1 MEEKSRHTWGWTD
14 WFVISLRFIGFILS
28 LVNIYGFPSDS
39 QRGFVVTFALLAYA
53 IPQLFYLPRYF
64 RKRIFILLELLFGIS
79 YTLFITS
86 FLPSEINA
94 ASYFYMPAFVISYLS
109 TKKIFYWAATLCCIV
124 FPVVLTVVGSHD
136 LQYLGNQFANLSL
149 FSAFGFSLGVFL
161 RQKNQLSE
169 VLRVIEEKN
178 KELEHYIDEVERV
191 TLLEER
197 NRMSRE
203 LHDTVGHSLTAS
215 IVAMEAIQTL
225 MDRNPNGAKKRLGEL
240 IHYNRINLNKIRQ
253 TVHDMAM
260 NELTLPLDELLRK
273 TAEDF
278 AEKTG
283 IKLAIDSN
291 ITNLHLPD
299 AIKLAFLRCLQE
311 TLTNAKKHGNASEIR
326 MVLKVENE
334 HVILKVNDNG
344 TGTDS
349 IQDGYGIQ
357 GMKGR
362 IESFR
367 GKFSITS
374 KIGEGTVVSCE
385 IPMGGA

>member
-28 LVNIYGFPSDS
+28 LVNIYGFPSDF
-39 QRGFVVTFALLAYA
+39 QRGFVVTFALLAYT

-64 RKRIFILLELLFGIS
+64 RKRIFILLELLFSIS

-109 TKKIFYWAATLCCIV
+109 TKKLFYWVAPLCCIV
-124 FPVVLTVVGSHD
+124 FPIVLTVVGGHD
-136 LQYLGNQFANLSL
+136 LQYLGNQFTNLSL

-178 KELEHYIDEVERV
+178 KELEYYIDEVERV

-225 MDRNPNGAKKRLGEL
+225 MDRNPNGAKKCLGEL

-283 IKLAIDSN
+283 IKLAIDS
-291 ITNLHLPD
+291 TYPELTFAGCDQAGLSSV
-299 AIKLAFLRCLQE
+299 LAGDPHQCKE
-311 TLTNAKKHGNASEIR
+311 TWKRL
-326 MVLKVENE
+326 
-334 HVILKVNDNG
+334 
-344 TGTDS
+344 
-349 IQDGYGIQ
+349 
-357 GMKGR
+357 
-362 IESFR
+362 
-367 GKFSITS
+367 
-374 KIGEGTVVSCE
+374 
-385 IPMGGA
+385 